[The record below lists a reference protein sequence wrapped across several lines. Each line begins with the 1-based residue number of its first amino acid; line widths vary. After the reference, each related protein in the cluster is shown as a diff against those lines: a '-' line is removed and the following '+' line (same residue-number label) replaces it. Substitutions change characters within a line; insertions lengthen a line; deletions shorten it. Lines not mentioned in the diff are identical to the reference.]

1 MNNRNSLSA
10 QQRRNQLARQ
20 RGFASY
26 AQQRRY
32 ERVISNEGQLQR
44 LPERART
51 RRAEALDVINIARRR
66 GIPVADAARELGVPL
81 SAVTW
86 WGAPA
91 LDHPRHR
98 RPMALRSDRILRAQP
113 LIVDG
118 RLQMVTTR
126 GSAAARR
133 AAEAFK
139 TQRAFIEGDPDA
151 GDKLAA
157 LAGTRVGGH
166 VVETDPA
173 VLGEIGRRGELGDIA
188 EMYRAWVA

>member
-1 MNNRNSLSA
+1 
-10 QQRRNQLARQ
+10 
-20 RGFASY
+20 
-26 AQQRRY
+26 
-32 ERVISNEGQLQR
+32 
-44 LPERART
+44 
-51 RRAEALDVINIARRR
+51 
-66 GIPVADAARELGVPL
+66 
-81 SAVTW
+81 
-86 WGAPA
+86 
-91 LDHPRHR
+91 
-98 RPMALRSDRILRAQP
+98 MALRSDRILRAQP